1 MIKFIKSIWGMFLGN
16 DGIVST
22 TKLFSIV
29 GYIAFLIVSGLL
41 LYQAPEKFD
50 YNLFAILTAGSGTGL
65 RIFDKYLNLKGGG
78 QNECKS

>member
-50 YNLFAILTAGSGTGL
+50 YNLFNFNRGTGL
-65 RIFDKYLNLKGGG
+65 RFLI
-78 QNECKS
+78 